1 MILFFSTDYFAST
14 ATANDSFVSGTAGAG
29 YAYLNQMSSSQLETY
44 GERVGRLTAQ
54 YGPHVVDTV
63 SQVQQLPHRRSE
75 LKEAVPVQY
84 GYANISVHEAYAA
97 AITKG
102 GSRPA
107 AFVTQANYNEPAGD
121 AYAPYRCP
129 TDNMALKDGTP
140 IICSSGTP
148 KLFYCESPRPG
159 HLRTLRAGTRF

>member
-1 MILFFSTDYFAST
+1 MP
-14 ATANDSFVSGTAGAG
+14 
-29 YAYLNQMSSSQLETY
+29 QL
-44 GERVGRLTAQ
+44 
-54 YGPHVVDTV
+54 
-63 SQVQQLPHRRSE
+63 SHRRSE
-75 LKEAVPVQY
+75 LKEAAPAQY

-148 KLFYCESPRPG
+148 KLFYCELATPRTPPDTPRG
-159 HLRTLRAGTRF
+159 LSVLNLCALPQT

>member
-1 MILFFSTDYFAST
+1 
-14 ATANDSFVSGTAGAG
+14 
-29 YAYLNQMSSSQLETY
+29 MSSSQLETY

-63 SQVQQLPHRRSE
+63 SHVPQLSHRRSE
-75 LKEAVPVQY
+75 LKEAAPVQY

-148 KLFYCESPRPG
+148 KLFYCELATPRTPPDTSG
-159 HLRTLRAGTRF
+159 HSMGFRC